1 MIIIEL
7 QEDDIIREYE
17 FSEERRK
24 TVVEFFDYLVQ
35 QGEIV
40 SWSEMPVS

>member
-1 MIIIEL
+1 MIIIEM
-7 QEDDIIREYE
+7 QENDVIREYNLP
-17 FSEERRK
+17 EERRK
-24 TVVEFFDYLVQ
+24 TAVEFFDYLVQ